1 MNAATFFDGE
11 GWREGLVEL
20 IDGRM
25 LLRDERPAP
34 GTPRLDG
41 GVIGGFT
48 DHHVHLQL
56 VDHTLLGSSTLG
68 RVVDLGANPAAIA
81 ALAAA
86 RFVSVAGAPSLNE
99 RGLDDTDASAL
110 NERGL
115 DDTDARALNER
126 GLDDTD
132 ASTIDEREGDSTRS
146 LSERSETKRAPHP
159 VAIDE
164 REGDSTRSL
173 SERSETKRAP
183 HPVAIDFAGA
193 FLTPVGGYPSDRD
206 WAPAGSF
213 REIADAE
220 TAHAAVAEMADAG
233 ASCIKV
239 ASNAEAGPVFTD
251 ELFRAI
257 IDAASARGLPVVA
270 HAQGAG
276 EAQRAARLDA
286 TRLAHAPFTE
296 HLDDSEIAAQAAS
309 VAWISTLSIHDGDA
323 LATATDNVR
332 RFHAAGG
339 TVLYGTDMGN
349 GPTPVGLNP
358 AELDALRDAGI
369 DGDDLLRALAP
380 QDPRDPESVLLR
392 LPGVDADPILARPLT
407 PADLKA

>member
-68 RVVDLGANPAAIA
+68 RVVDLGANPAAIS

-132 ASTIDEREGDSTRS
+132 AST
-146 LSERSETKRAPHP
+146 
-159 VAIDE
+159 IDE

-251 ELFRAI
+251 VLFRTI
-257 IDAASARGLPVVA
+257 VDAASARGLPVVA

-339 TVLYGTDMGN
+339 SVLYGTDMGN

>member
-68 RVVDLGANPAAIA
+68 RVVDLGANPAAIS

-99 RGLDDTDASAL
+99 RGLDDTDA
-110 NERGL
+110 
-115 DDTDARALNER
+115 RALNER

-132 ASTIDEREGDSTRS
+132 AHALDEREGDSTRS
-146 LSERSETKRAPHP
+146 LSERSETKRA
-159 VAIDE
+159 A
-164 REGDSTRSL
+164 
-173 SERSETKRAP
+173 

-193 FLTPVGGYPSDRD
+193 FLTPVGGYPSHRD

-251 ELFRAI
+251 VLFRTI
-257 IDAASARGLPVVA
+257 VDAASARGLPVVA

-392 LPGVDADPILARPLT
+392 LPGLDADPILARPLT

>member
-11 GWREGLVEL
+11 GWREGIVEL

-34 GTPRLDG
+34 GAPRLDG
-41 GVIGGFT
+41 VVIGGFT

-68 RVVDLGANPAAIA
+68 RVVDLGANPEAIA

-99 RGLDDTDASAL
+99 RGIDDADA
-110 NERGL
+110 
-115 DDTDARALNER
+115 
-126 GLDDTD
+126 
-132 ASTIDEREGDSTRS
+132 RS
-146 LSERSETKRAPHP
+146 LSERSETTRAP
-159 VAIDE
+159 
-164 REGDSTRSL
+164 R
-173 SERSETKRAP
+173 
-183 HPVAIDFAGA
+183 VAIDFAGA

-220 TAHAAVAEMADAG
+220 TAHAAVTEMADAG
-233 ASCIKV
+233 ASVIKV
-239 ASNAEAGPVFTD
+239 ASNADAGPVFAD
-251 ELFRAI
+251 DLFRAI
-257 IDAASARGLPVVA
+257 VDAASGRGLPVVT
-270 HAQGAG
+270 HAQGSG
-276 EAQRAARLDA
+276 EAQRVARLGA
-286 TRLAHAPFTE
+286 TRQAHAPFTE
-296 HLDDSEIAAQAAS
+296 RLDDSEIAAQAAS
-309 VAWISTLSIHDGDA
+309 VAWISTLSIHDGDT
-323 LATATDNVR
+323 LATAVDNVR

-369 DGDDLLRALAP
+369 DGDDLLRSLAP
-380 QDPRDPESVLLR
+380 QDPRDPASVLLH
-392 LPGVDADPILARPLT
+392 LADVTATPSSARPLT
-407 PADLKA
+407 PADLKV